1 MPSTAR
7 TPLGGGSLARRWYL
21 DVNTGTYGAPTWTAV
36 NGVEDFKY
44 GLDPSVQDDSDYDS
58 GGYKSSTITAIGWS
72 LECKLARKATAALA
86 TVYDPGAEALRAA
99 SLLMGASNRVDV
111 RWYEMTSG
119 GPKTEAYR
127 GYATVSWSEDGGGMD
142 ALAAVS
148 VTLTGQGERTAITH
162 PDGAAVVPVL
172 YSVTPATAST
182 AGGSLHTLYGSGF
195 FAAGVDDVQSIAMG
209 VTDVPTFVTHS
220 DSELVFVAPVK
231 IAGPFVVYVTNTVG
245 PSITA
250 TVTVTYS

>member
-7 TPLGGGSLARRWYL
+7 TVLGGGSLARRWWL
-21 DVNTGTYGAPTWTAV
+21 DVNTNTYAAPTWIAV

-44 GLDPSVQDDSDYDS
+44 ALDPSVQDDSDYDS

-72 LECKLARKATAALA
+72 LDCKVARKVTVASA
-86 TVYDPGAEALRAA
+86 TVYDPGAEVLRAA
-99 SLLMGASNRVDV
+99 SMLMGASNRVDV

-119 GPKTEAYR
+119 GPKVEAYR
-127 GYATVSWSEDGGGMD
+127 GYAAVSWSEDGGGMD

-148 VTLTGQGERTAITH
+148 IKLTGQGASTAITH

-172 YSVTPATAST
+172 YSVLPATAAT
-182 AGGSLHTLYGSGF
+182 AGGSLHQLTGAGF
-195 FAAGVDDVQSIAMG
+195 FNGAVSGVASMKIG
-209 VTDVPTFVTHS
+209 VTNVPTFSVLS
-220 DSELVFVAPVK
+220 DSKLVWLSPTKV
-231 IAGPFVVYVTNTVG
+231 AGPFVVYVTNQIGESV
-245 PSITA
+245 TA